1 MADNPEY
8 PGAEEPHP
16 VAPSGGDFPAD
27 FFDDAAEPSPVSV
40 NPEPVH
46 HVQTHPHP
54 TSSSYVPPRPPAEA
68 PPGRPI
74 FPVFMGIV
82 FGGALVAAWFVSK
95 QPKEEPAA
103 PAASTAAAPAAAP
116 EGTPAAA
123 PAPATSEA
131 VTGEVKEIKT
141 NVEALAAQVK
151 GLQEKV
157 DGLPKPAPEPDL
169 KPIQGK
175 VDELAKSVAAVVPL
189 TEKIGKIDERLS
201 ALDGSLKSVKDDL
214 GELSGE
220 VKKRAEAPAA
230 KPAEVAAAD
239 DTATTMSQGAELFK
253 AGKYKEAADVF
264 KKLES
269 ANVKDARVYYY
280 SALLKGLNTG
290 NWQGETVTT
299 GEKGAELEKAGSPKP
314 ADVDAAFADL
324 PANLKPWLAFF
335 RKKAK

>member
-1 MADNPEY
+1 
-8 PGAEEPHP
+8 
-16 VAPSGGDFPAD
+16 VA
-27 FFDDAAEPSPVSV
+27 
-40 NPEPVH
+40 
-46 HVQTHPHP
+46 
-54 TSSSYVPPRPPAEA
+54 
-68 PPGRPI
+68 
-74 FPVFMGIV
+74 
-82 FGGALVAAWFVSK
+82 
-95 QPKEEPAA
+95 
-103 PAASTAAAPAAAP
+103 
-116 EGTPAAA
+116 
-123 PAPATSEA
+123 
-131 VTGEVKEIKT
+131 
-141 NVEALAAQVK
+141 
-151 GLQEKV
+151 EKV
-157 DGLPKPAPEPDL
+157 
-169 KPIQGK
+169 
-175 VDELAKSVAAVVPL
+175 
-189 TEKIGKIDERLS
+189 GKIDERLS

-239 DTATTMSQGAELFK
+239 ETATTIGQGAELFK

-280 SALLKGLNTG
+280 AALLKGLNTA

-324 PANLKPWLAFF
+324 PATLKPWLTFF